1 MRFADLFCG
10 IGGFRLALDRA
21 GHEHALSCEIDPFP
35 RGVYAHHFE
44 DLAHDDVTR
53 MQPGDF
59 RGVDLVAGGFPCQD
73 ASSAGKGLGLLHGR
87 RSGLVFRVVA
97 LAAEAGAKW
106 LLLENVRGL
115 LVRDRGFGQLLGVLS
130 RLGYG
135 WAYRTLDAQYF
146 GVAQRRRRVF
156 LVAGRGVA
164 PERCGSILLEPQSMC
179 GDPPTSGAKGPR
191 VARPLAASAGGSGA
205 EGSRDELVFSGSG
218 YEGNVDR
225 PLLANGLRG
234 DLETETFV
242 AGFNTVCGGAQGDGH
257 GSLLDLSPTLRAG
270 GHKDS
275 YPNAGVPPGVVIPFN
290 RAQIT
295 HPANRS
301 RCDPGSPAGSL
312 AASGHPEH
320 VAGVGWVRRLTPVEC
335 ERLQGF
341 PDGWTDVGGAADGP
355 RYKAL
360 GNSVA
365 VPCVEWIAHR
375 LKEAERRGW

>member
-44 DLAHDDVTR
+44 DLAYGDVTQ

-164 PERCGSILLEPQSMC
+164 PERCGSILLEPQGLC
-179 GDPPTSGAKGPR
+179 GDPPTSGAERAR

-205 EGSRDELVFSGSG
+205 EGSRDELV
-218 YEGNVDR
+218 
-225 PLLANGLRG
+225 
-234 DLETETFV
+234 
-242 AGFNTVCGGAQGDGH
+242 AGFNAWCSGGTESAFTPDGTPPLRGGCQVGVLAFDSKKDGQ

-275 YPNAGVPPGVVIPFN
+275 HPNAGVPPGVVIPFN

-320 VAGVGWVRRLTPVEC
+320 VAGGGWVRRLTPVEC